1 MVFFVSFSCPAGG
14 GNYVYKLLIE
24 EAVLNSGLQHLV
36 FSFLLY
42 RLGHILAGPGVIPV
56 TAALLISL

>member
-1 MVFFVSFSCPAGG
+1 MVLFVSFSWPAGG
-14 GNYVYKLLIE
+14 GNYVSPIKIG
-24 EAVLNSGLQHLV
+24 EAVLNSRLQHLV